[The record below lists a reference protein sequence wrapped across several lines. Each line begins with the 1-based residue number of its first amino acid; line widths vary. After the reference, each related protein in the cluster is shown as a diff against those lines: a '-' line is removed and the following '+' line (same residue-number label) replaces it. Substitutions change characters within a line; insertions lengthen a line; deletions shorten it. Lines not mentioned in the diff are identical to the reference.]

1 MSLSIKIVTT
11 ANRTRF
17 FYQSNDDT
25 AKATIERLTKS
36 SAVFSGLSLVI
47 SSSLQTEVFSPKRI
61 AIIEMDADSDLS
73 SHLNT
78 TNLQITALKSERGD
92 QFSYDLE
99 AVVNQRFKV
108 DFYFVGGFV
117 LSTEVVLTDVD
128 ASLADR
134 TRWVA
139 QLFEQPVIA
148 YQSSNG
154 GVGLMNPLAMT
165 RTVITPS
172 GDVLP
177 SDTLIVDD
185 Y

>member
-17 FYQSNDDT
+17 FYQSNGDT

-36 SAVFSGLSLVI
+36 SFVFSGNSLVI

-61 AIIEMDADSDLS
+61 AIIELDADSDLS
-73 SHLNT
+73 AYLINPH
-78 TNLQITALKSERGD
+78 LQITALNSERAD
-92 QFSYDLE
+92 QFAYNLE
-99 AVVNQRFKV
+99 PVANQRFKV
-108 DFYFVGGFV
+108 DFYFVGGFM
-117 LSTEVVLTDVD
+117 LSTEVVLTDD

-139 QLFEQPVIA
+139 QLFEQQIIA
-148 YQSSNG
+148 YQTSNG

-165 RTVITPS
+165 RTVITPG